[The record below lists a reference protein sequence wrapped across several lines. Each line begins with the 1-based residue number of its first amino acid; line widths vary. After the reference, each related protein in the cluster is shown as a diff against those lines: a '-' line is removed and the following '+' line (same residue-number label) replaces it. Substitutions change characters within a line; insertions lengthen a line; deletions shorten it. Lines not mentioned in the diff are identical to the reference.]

1 MLQPYHFHFTCG
13 HNQISKPD
21 RIPVDGIEN
30 HKRRCIQC
38 EPNTLSAR
46 VLERGLKF
54 VIKWVAGVM
63 VKVKLSSED
72 EGANEGDEDE
82 TETER
87 EEKKQYEELGRA
99 MGRLGISNQACVR
112 DA

>member
-13 HNQISKPD
+13 HSQISEPD

-46 VLERGLKF
+46 VLWRGLKVSAGQPWVMPNGNIVCGDEKPDGAEF
-54 VIKWVAGVM
+54 AIKWVAGVM
-63 VKVKLSSED
+63 VKV
-72 EGANEGDEDE
+72 
-82 TETER
+82 
-87 EEKKQYEELGRA
+87 
-99 MGRLGISNQACVR
+99 
-112 DA
+112 